1 VLEIHCAKP
10 CCTLDNVHLR
20 ENVSLAR
27 YTTFDIGGPARWFT
41 EAETESD
48 ILEACAF
55 ARNRA
60 VPLQVLG
67 GGSNVLIADKGFDGL
82 VLHVALRGIREVDG
96 TLEVAAGEEWDPVVA
111 YTVARDLAGLECLS
125 GIPGLTGGTPVQN
138 VGAYGQEVSQT
149 ITQVRAYDREA
160 ADFVDLSNAECGFS
174 YRASIFNSS
183 ARDRYIVTRVT
194 YRLVPG
200 GAPSLSYADLQ
211 RHFAGQS
218 ETPTLLEVRDAVRS
232 IRFGKGMLI
241 VPGDPD
247 SRSAGSFFRNPIV
260 TTELHHDLNR
270 RYGTVPSYP
279 VDDMH
284 VKLPAAWLVEHAGF
298 CKGYTLGRAGVSS
311 KHTLALTN
319 RGRARAADI
328 LALRDQITRT
338 VEEKFGIRLEPEPVY
353 IG

>member
-1 VLEIHCAKP
+1 
-10 CCTLDNVHLR
+10 VHLR

-27 YTTFDIGGPARWFT
+27 YTTFGIGGPARWFA

-55 ARNRA
+55 ARDRE

-67 GGSNVLIADKGFDGL
+67 GGSNVLIADKGFNGL
-82 VLHVALRGIREVDG
+82 VLHVALRGIHEANG

-111 YTVARDLAGLECLS
+111 YALARDLAGLECLS

-160 ADFVDLSNAECGFS
+160 GDFVDLSNAECGFS
-174 YRASIFNSS
+174 YRSSIFNSS

-194 YRLVPG
+194 FQLVPG
-200 GAPSLSYADLQ
+200 GSPNLSYADLQ
-211 RHFAGQS
+211 RYFAGKNGI
-218 ETPTLLEVRDAVRS
+218 PTLPEVRDAVRS
-232 IRFGKGMLI
+232 IRYSKGMLI
-241 VPGDPD
+241 VAGDPD

-260 TTELHHDLNR
+260 STELHLDLSR
-270 RYGTVPSYP
+270 RYGIIPSYP
-279 VDDMH
+279 VDNTR

-319 RGRARAADI
+319 RGHARASDI
-328 LALRDQITRT
+328 LALRDQITQT